1 MTKSIQVNLTVDPSR
16 VDEFINIIEEDK
28 QTALKSPFIINFDVI
43 QNDNKFIIEQSYSSD
58 EYITKHHKE
67 AHYRWT
73 NFAKSGGVLNID
85 HKFI

>member
-1 MTKSIQVNLTVDPSR
+1 MENFKSISLLSKIRFSWILSNEYYLFHHLAFCGQ
-16 VDEFINIIEEDK
+16 
-28 QTALKSPFIINFDVI
+28 LKP
-43 QNDNKFIIEQSYSSD
+43 KFIIEQSYSSD